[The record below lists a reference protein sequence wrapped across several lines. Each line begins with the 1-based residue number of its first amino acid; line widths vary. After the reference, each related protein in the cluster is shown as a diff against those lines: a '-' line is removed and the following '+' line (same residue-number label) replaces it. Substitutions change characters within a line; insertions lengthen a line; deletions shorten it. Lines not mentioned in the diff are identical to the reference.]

1 MSFSLYTNPEIYK
14 TKDSQSSGL
23 KVTVEGE
30 LTIYEASEFKEKL
43 DGVMKDSPVFLE
55 IDLWKIAKMDTSCL
69 QILLALKKEAK
80 RKDAS
85 VRFVN
90 HSHSVLRLID
100 LFGLTGFLRDKIKV
114 SKEERGEF
122 SFQYGMNKD

>member
-1 MSFSLYTNPEIYK
+1 MSFLLYTNPEIYES
-14 TKDSQSSGL
+14 KDSSRSGL

-43 DGVMKDSPVFLE
+43 DGVMKESPFFLE

-80 RKDAS
+80 RKDAN

-100 LFGLTGFLRDKIKV
+100 LFGLTGFLRDKIKL
-114 SKEERGEF
+114 SKEEREEF

>member
-1 MSFSLYTNPEIYK
+1 MSFLLYTNPEIHK
-14 TKDSQSSGL
+14 SKDSEISGL

-43 DGVMKDSPVFLE
+43 DSLMRDSPIFLE

-80 RKDAS
+80 RKDAN

-90 HSHSVLRLID
+90 HSHSVLKLID
-100 LFGLTGFLRDKIKV
+100 LFGLTGFLRDKIKL
-114 SKEERGEF
+114 SKEELKEF
-122 SFQYGMNKD
+122 SFQYGTSKD